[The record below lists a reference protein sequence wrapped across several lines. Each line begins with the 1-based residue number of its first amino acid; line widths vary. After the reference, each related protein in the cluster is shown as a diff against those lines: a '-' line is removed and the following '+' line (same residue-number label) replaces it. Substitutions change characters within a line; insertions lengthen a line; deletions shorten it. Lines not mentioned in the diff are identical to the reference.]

1 MASTPTPGEAARV
14 PASERLLSL
23 DALRGF
29 DMVWIAG
36 ADSLGRALADI
47 GGGPVT
53 RALANQLEHVPWA
66 GIHFYDLIFPLFVFL
81 MGVAIPFSLSRQ
93 AAVEGRPATVRRIVR
108 RATLLVVLGIL
119 YYGGLSHPFSDIR
132 WAGVLQRF
140 GLCYLFAGLLYLYVG
155 PRGLAATCALFLV
168 AYWALMTFVP
178 VPGIG
183 AGHFEE
189 GHNLANWI
197 DRMYLPGRKY
207 DGDHDPEGYLST
219 LPAVASCLLGVLGG
233 IWLRAARVSP
243 RRRAAVLAAAGAGL
257 LVLGLAWGIQFPIV
271 KKIWTSSFVLVTG
284 GISALAM
291 AGFYL
296 VIDVWKIRSWAA
308 PFVWVGS
315 NALTVYLLCNVVD
328 FGALAR
334 RFTGGS
340 VTAWL
345 DGVHLGLSG
354 LVEALFSLLLC
365 VLVARFLYR
374 RKVFLRL

>member
-1 MASTPTPGEAARV
+1 MASTPTPGEAAGV

-53 RALANQLEHVPWA
+53 RALAGQLEHVPWA

-93 AAVEGRPATVRRIVR
+93 AEVAGRPAAVRRIVR
-108 RATLLVVLGIL
+108 RAVLLVVLGIL

-140 GLCYLFAGLLYLYVG
+140 GLCYLFAGILYLYVR
-155 PRGLAATCALFLV
+155 PRGLAATCACLLL

-189 GHNLANWI
+189 GRNLANWI

-219 LPAVASCLLGVLGG
+219 IPAVASCLLGVLGG
-233 IWLRAARVSP
+233 IWLRASRVSP
-243 RRRAAVLAAAGAGL
+243 ERRAAVLAAAGAAL
-257 LVLGLAWGIQFPIV
+257 LVLGLAWGVQFPIV

-296 VIDVWKIRSWAA
+296 VIDVWKVRSWAA

-315 NALTVYLLCNVVD
+315 NALTIYLLCNVVD

-334 RFTGGS
+334 RFTGGN

-345 DGVHLGLSG
+345 DGVRPGLSG

-365 VLVARFLYR
+365 VAVARFLYR

>member
-1 MASTPTPGEAARV
+1 MASTPTPGEAAGV

-36 ADSLGRALADI
+36 ADSLGRALAEI
-47 GGGPVT
+47 GGGAVT
-53 RALANQLEHVPWA
+53 RGLAAQLEHVPWA
-66 GIHFYDLIFPLFVFL
+66 GIHFYDLIFPVFVFL

-93 AAVEGRPATVRRIVR
+93 VRVSGRPAAVGRIVR
-108 RATLLVVLGIL
+108 RAAWLVILGVL

-140 GLCYLFAGLLYLYVG
+140 GLCYLFAGLLYIYVR
-155 PRGLAATCALFLV
+155 PRGLAATCVFLLV

-207 DGDHDPEGYLST
+207 DGDHDPEGLLST
-219 LPAVASCLLGVLGG
+219 LPAVASCLLGVLAG
-233 IWLRAARVSP
+233 IWLGDARVAS
-243 RRRAAVLAAAGAGL
+243 RRRAGLLAAVGAGL
-257 LVLGLAWGIQFPIV
+257 LVLGLAWGLQFPVV

-284 GISALAM
+284 GIGALAM
-291 AGFYL
+291 AAFYL
-296 VIDVWKIRSWAA
+296 VIDIWKVRAWAA
-308 PFVWVGS
+308 PFVWVGA
-315 NALTVYLLCNVVD
+315 NALTIYLLCNVVD

-345 DGVHLGLSG
+345 DAVRPGLSG

-365 VLVARFLYR
+365 IAVARFLYR